1 MINFVSNL
9 SSFGVCPQ
17 TTQYLNYSKNYS
29 SMADCGEQTPVPGAK
44 AEEEGGGASEG
55 QPVVKSAKQLKKDA
69 KKKEKMEKFQQ
80 KQAKMA
86 GQQSNSGSE
95 VREERMY

>member
-1 MINFVSNL
+1 M
-9 SSFGVCPQ
+9 CPQ
-17 TTQYLNYSKNYS
+17 ATQYLNYSRNYS
-29 SMADCGEQTPVPGAK
+29 SMADCGEQPPVPGAK
-44 AEEEGGGASEG
+44 AEGGGGASEG